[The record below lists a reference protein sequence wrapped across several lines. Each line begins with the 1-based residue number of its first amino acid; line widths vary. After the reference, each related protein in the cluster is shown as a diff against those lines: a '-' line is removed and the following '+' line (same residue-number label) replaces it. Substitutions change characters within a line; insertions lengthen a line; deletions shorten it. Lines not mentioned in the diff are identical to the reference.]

1 MKKNQVKTVI
11 KASTK
16 QGRDVSVKEVIL
28 SDVTKSSL
36 NEIVTSAIN
45 AYDAGI
51 KKAEAVYLTAES
63 LASALGTEP
72 TYETWTAQFNYVE
85 REIVARRKISVESAQ
100 NLLTEVRKTM
110 ATAFGLE
117 KPKAK
122 SRTAEANAKARAEFA
137 DAPVA
142 KLQAE
147 KIALAKNGD
156 AQSLKRAVK
165 IQAEIEKRAKLEASA
180 NAKAESKGIT
190 KLRKTL
196 KDWIQGM
203 DAEMLADLVWVRENP
218 NEVKKLARKQ

>member
-1 MKKNQVKTVI
+1 MKQIKTLSASKRVI
-11 KASTK
+11 TKASE
-16 QGRDVSVKEVIL
+16 VEVIL

-36 NEIVTSAIN
+36 NEIVTSAIS

-51 KKAEAVYLTAES
+51 KKAELIYSTAES
-63 LASALGTEP
+63 LASELGTTP

-110 ATAFGLE
+110 LSAFNLD
-117 KPKAK
+117 KPRAK

-147 KIALAKNGD
+147 KVALAKNGD

-196 KDWIQGM
+196 KDWVQGM
-203 DAEMLADLVWVRENP
+203 DAQSLATLVYVKENF
-218 NEVKKLARKQ
+218 EAVEKLAKKQ

>member
-16 QGRDVSVKEVIL
+16 QGKDVTVKEVIL

-36 NEIVTSAIN
+36 NEIVTSSIN

-51 KKAEAVYLTAES
+51 KKAELIYSTAEAFALS
-63 LASALGTEP
+63 LGTNP
-72 TYETWTAQFNYVE
+72 TYEDWNAQFSYVE

-100 NLLTEVRKTM
+100 NILTEVRKTI

-122 SRTAEANAKARAEFA
+122 SRTAEANAKARAEFSDKPLA
-137 DAPVA
+137 TL
-142 KLQAE
+142 KAE
-147 KIALAKNGD
+147 KVALAKNGD

-165 IQAEIEKRAKLEASA
+165 IQAEIEKRAKAEASA

-190 KLRKTL
+190 SLRKSL

-203 DAEMLADLVWVRENP
+203 NAENLATLVYVRENF
-218 NEVKKLARKQ
+218 EAIEKQAKQ

>member
-1 MKKNQVKTVI
+1 MKQSLKQSKKAI
-11 KASTK
+11 KQS
-16 QGRDVSVKEVIL
+16 SEVELVL

-36 NEIVTSAIN
+36 NEIVTSAIS

-51 KKAEAVYLTAES
+51 KKAELIYSTAES
-63 LASALGTEP
+63 LASALGTDP

-110 ATAFGLE
+110 LSAFNLD

-122 SRTAEANAKARAEFA
+122 SRTAEANAKARAEFN
-137 DAPVA
+137 DVPVA

-147 KIALAKNGD
+147 KVALAKNGD

-165 IQAEIEKRAKLEASA
+165 IQAEIEKREKADKLASE
-180 NAKAESKGIT
+180 KAESKGIT
-190 KLRKTL
+190 QLRKSL
-196 KDWIQGM
+196 KEWVQGM
-203 DAEMLADLVWVRENP
+203 NAENLATLVYVRENF
-218 NEVKKLARKQ
+218 EAIEKQAKQ

>member
-1 MKKNQVKTVI
+1 MKQSLKQSKKAI
-11 KASTK
+11 KQS
-16 QGRDVSVKEVIL
+16 SEVELVL

-36 NEIVTSAIN
+36 NEIVTSAIS

-51 KKAEAVYLTAES
+51 KKAELIYSTAES
-63 LASALGTEP
+63 LASALGTDP

-110 ATAFGLE
+110 LSAFNLD
-117 KPKAK
+117 KPRAK
-122 SRTAEANAKARAEFA
+122 SRTAEANAKARAEFN
-137 DAPVA
+137 DVPVA

-147 KIALAKNGD
+147 KVALAKNGD

-165 IQAEIEKRAKLEASA
+165 IQAEIEKREKADKLAS
-180 NAKAESKGIT
+180 AKAESKGIT
-190 KLRKTL
+190 KLRKSL
-196 KDWIQGM
+196 KEWVQGM

>member
-1 MKKNQVKTVI
+1 MKKNQTKTVI

-28 SDVTKSSL
+28 SDVTKSQL
-36 NEIVTSAIN
+36 NEIVTSAIS

-51 KKAEAVYLTAES
+51 KKAEAVYMTAEM
-63 LASALGTEP
+63 LASSLGTVP
-72 TYETWTAQFNYVE
+72 TFEDWTAQFNYAE

-122 SRTAEANAKARAEFA
+122 SRTAEANAKARAEFSDKPLA
-137 DAPVA
+137 TL
-142 KLQAE
+142 KAE
-147 KIALAKNGD
+147 KVALAKNGD
-156 AQSLKRAVK
+156 AQSLKRALK

-196 KDWIQGM
+196 KDWVQGM
-203 DAEMLADLVWVRENP
+203 NAESLATLVYVKENF
-218 NEVKKLARKQ
+218 EAIEKQAKQ

>member
-1 MKKNQVKTVI
+1 MKQNKTLSQVNRAITKAGEVETV
-11 KASTK
+11 
-16 QGRDVSVKEVIL
+16 L

-51 KKAEAVYLTAES
+51 KKAELIYSTAES

-72 TYETWTAQFNYVE
+72 DYPTWTAQFNYVE

-110 ATAFGLE
+110 LSAFNLD
-117 KPKAK
+117 KPRAK

-196 KDWIQGM
+196 KDWVQGM
-203 DAEMLADLVWVRENP
+203 DAESLATLVYAKENF
-218 NEVKKLARKQ
+218 EAVEKLAKKQ

>member
-1 MKKNQVKTVI
+1 MNQNKTLS
-11 KASTK
+11 ASK
-16 QGRDVSVKEVIL
+16 RAIAKPSEAEVVL

-51 KKAEAVYLTAES
+51 KKAELIYSTAES
-63 LASALGTEP
+63 LASELGTAP

-85 REIVARRKISVESAQ
+85 REIVERRKISVESAQ

-110 ATAFGLE
+110 LSAFNLD
-117 KPKAK
+117 KPRAK

-147 KIALAKNGD
+147 KITLAKNGD
-156 AQSLKRAVK
+156 AQSLKRALK

>member
-1 MKKNQVKTVI
+1 MKQNTTLS
-11 KASTK
+11 ASK
-16 QGRDVSVKEVIL
+16 RAIAKPSEAEIVL
-28 SDVTKSSL
+28 SDVTKSQL
-36 NEIVTSAIN
+36 NEIVTSAIS

-51 KKAEAVYLTAES
+51 KKAEAVYMTAEM
-63 LASALGTEP
+63 LASSLGTVP
-72 TYETWTAQFNYVE
+72 TFEDWTAQFNYAE

-110 ATAFGLE
+110 LSAFNLD
-117 KPKAK
+117 KPRAK

-196 KDWIQGM
+196 KDWVQGM
-203 DAEMLADLVWVRENP
+203 NAESLATLVYVKENF
-218 NEVKKLARKQ
+218 EAIEKQAKKQ

>member
-1 MKKNQVKTVI
+1 MKKNQVKSVI

-28 SDVTKSSL
+28 SDVTKSHL
-36 NEIVTSAIN
+36 NEIVTSAIS

-51 KKAEAVYLTAES
+51 KKAEAVYMTAEM
-63 LASALGTEP
+63 LASSLGTVP
-72 TYETWTAQFNYVE
+72 TFEDWTAQFNYAE

-137 DAPVA
+137 DAPIA
-142 KLQAE
+142 KLKAE
-147 KIALAKNGD
+147 KIVLAKNGD
-156 AQSLKRAVK
+156 AQSLKRALK

-203 DAEMLADLVWVRENP
+203 DAEMLADLVWARENP
-218 NEVKKLARKQ
+218 DEFKKVARKQ

>member
-1 MKKNQVKTVI
+1 MKQNKTLSAVKRAI
-11 KASTK
+11 AKPSEA
-16 QGRDVSVKEVIL
+16 EVVL

-51 KKAEAVYLTAES
+51 KKAEAIYTTAES

-72 TYETWTAQFNYVE
+72 TYEDWTAQFNYVE

-110 ATAFGLE
+110 LSAFNLD
-117 KPKAK
+117 KPRAK

-147 KIALAKNGD
+147 KVALAKNGD

-165 IQAEIEKRAKLEASA
+165 IQAEIEKREKADKLAS
-180 NAKAESKGIT
+180 AKAESKGIT

-196 KDWIQGM
+196 KDWVQGM
-203 DAEMLADLVWVRENP
+203 NAESLATLVYVRENF
-218 NEVKKLARKQ
+218 EAIEKQSKQ

>member
-36 NEIVTSAIN
+36 NEIVTTSIS

-51 KKAEAVYLTAES
+51 KKAELVFSTAEAFAVS
-63 LASALGTEP
+63 LGTNP
-72 TYETWTAQFNYVE
+72 TYENWNAQFSYVE

-110 ATAFGLE
+110 TTAFGLE

-137 DAPVA
+137 DMPVA
-142 KLQAE
+142 TLQAE
-147 KIALAKNGD
+147 KTQLAKNGD

-165 IQAEIEKRAKLEASA
+165 IQAEIEKRAKAEATA

-203 DAEMLADLVWVRENP
+203 DAENLATLVFVKENF
-218 NEVKKLARKQ
+218 ESIKKQAKQ

>member
-1 MKKNQVKTVI
+1 MKQNKTLS
-11 KASTK
+11 ASK
-16 QGRDVSVKEVIL
+16 RAIAKPSEAEVVL

-51 KKAEAVYLTAES
+51 KKAELIYSTAES

-72 TYETWTAQFNYVE
+72 DYPTWTAQFNYVE

-110 ATAFGLE
+110 LSAFNLD
-117 KPKAK
+117 KPRAK

-196 KDWIQGM
+196 KDWVQGM

>member
-1 MKKNQVKTVI
+1 MKQTKTLSQVKRAIT
-11 KASTK
+11 KA
-16 QGRDVSVKEVIL
+16 GEVELVL

-51 KKAEAVYLTAES
+51 KKAEAIYMTAES

-137 DAPVA
+137 DMPVA
-142 KLQAE
+142 TLKAE
-147 KIALAKNGD
+147 KTQLAKNGD
-156 AQSLKRAVK
+156 AQSLKRALK

-196 KDWIQGM
+196 KDWVQGM
-203 DAEMLADLVWVRENP
+203 DAQSLATLVYVKENF
-218 NEVKKLARKQ
+218 EAIEKQAKKQ

>member
-1 MKKNQVKTVI
+1 MKKNLIKSLV
-11 KASTK
+11 KASLTN
-16 QGRDVSVKEVIL
+16 GRDVTVKEVIL

-36 NEIVTSAIN
+36 NEIVTTSIS

-51 KKAEAVYLTAES
+51 KKAELIYSTAEGFALS
-63 LASALGTEP
+63 LGTAP
-72 TYETWTAQFNYVE
+72 TYEDWNAQFNYVE

-122 SRTAEANAKARAEFA
+122 SRTAEANAKARAEFK
-137 DAPVA
+137 DVPVA

-147 KIALAKNGD
+147 KAQLAKNGD

-165 IQAEIEKRAKLEASA
+165 IQAEIEKRAKADALAS
-180 NAKAESKGIT
+180 AKAESQGVT
-190 KLRKTL
+190 KLRKSL

-218 NEVKKLARKQ
+218 NEIKKLARKQ

>member
-1 MKKNQVKTVI
+1 MKKNLIKSVV
-11 KASTK
+11 KASLTN
-16 QGRDVSVKEVIL
+16 GRDVVVKEVIL

-51 KKAEAVYLTAES
+51 KKAEAIYSTAES

-72 TYETWTAQFNYVE
+72 TYEDWTAQFNYVE

-110 ATAFGLE
+110 LSAFHLD
-117 KPKAK
+117 KPRAK

-156 AQSLKRAVK
+156 AQSLKRALK

-190 KLRKTL
+190 KLRKSL

-203 DAEMLADLVWVRENP
+203 EPDMLANLVWARENP
-218 NEVKKLARKQ
+218 DEFKKLAKKQ

>member
-1 MKKNQVKTVI
+1 MKQSLKQSKKAI
-11 KASTK
+11 KQS
-16 QGRDVSVKEVIL
+16 SEVELVL
-28 SDVTKSSL
+28 SDVTKSQL
-36 NEIVTSAIN
+36 NEIVTSAIS

-51 KKAEAVYLTAES
+51 KKAEAVYMTAEK
-63 LASALGTEP
+63 LAVSLGTAP
-72 TYETWTAQFNYVE
+72 TYENWNAQFNYAE

-122 SRTAEANAKARAEFA
+122 SRTAEANAQARAEFK
-137 DAPVA
+137 DVPVA

-147 KIALAKNGD
+147 KAQLAKNGD

-190 KLRKTL
+190 QLRKSL
-196 KDWIQGM
+196 KEWIQGM

-218 NEVKKLARKQ
+218 NEIKKLARKQ

>member
-1 MKKNQVKTVI
+1 MKQSLKQSKKAI
-11 KASTK
+11 KQS
-16 QGRDVSVKEVIL
+16 SEVELVL

-36 NEIVTSAIN
+36 NEIVTSAIS

-51 KKAEAVYLTAES
+51 KKAELIYSTAES
-63 LASALGTEP
+63 LASALGTDP

-110 ATAFGLE
+110 LSAFNLD

-122 SRTAEANAKARAEFA
+122 SRTAEANAKARAEFN
-137 DAPVA
+137 DVPVA

-147 KIALAKNGD
+147 KVALAKNGD

-165 IQAEIEKRAKLEASA
+165 IQAEIEKREKADKLASE
-180 NAKAESKGIT
+180 KAESKGIT
-190 KLRKTL
+190 QLRKSL
-196 KDWIQGM
+196 KEWVQGM
-203 DAEMLADLVWVRENP
+203 SAENLATLVYVRENF
-218 NEVKKLARKQ
+218 ETVEKQAKQ

>member
-1 MKKNQVKTVI
+1 MKQTKTLSASKRVI
-11 KASTK
+11 TK
-16 QGRDVSVKEVIL
+16 SSEVESVL

-51 KKAEAVYLTAES
+51 KKAEAIYSTAES

-72 TYETWTAQFNYVE
+72 TYEDWTAQFNYVE

-110 ATAFGLE
+110 LSAFNLD
-117 KPKAK
+117 KPRAK

-147 KIALAKNGD
+147 KITLAKNGD
-156 AQSLKRAVK
+156 AQSLKRALK

-190 KLRKTL
+190 KLRKSL
-196 KDWIQGM
+196 KDWVQGM
-203 DAEMLADLVWVRENP
+203 EPDMLANLVWARENP
-218 NEVKKLARKQ
+218 DEFKKLAKKQ

>member
-1 MKKNQVKTVI
+1 MKKNQVKSVI

-28 SDVTKSSL
+28 SDVTKSHL

-51 KKAEAVYLTAES
+51 KKAEAVYMTAEM
-63 LASALGTEP
+63 LASSLGTAP
-72 TYETWTAQFNYVE
+72 TFEDWNAQFNYAE

-110 ATAFGLE
+110 STAFGLE

-137 DAPVA
+137 DAPIA

-147 KIALAKNGD
+147 KIVLAKNGD
-156 AQSLKRAVK
+156 AQSLKRALK

-190 KLRKTL
+190 KLRKSL

-203 DAEMLADLVWVRENP
+203 EPDMLANLVWARENP
-218 NEVKKLARKQ
+218 DEFKKLARKQ

>member
-1 MKKNQVKTVI
+1 MKQNKTLSASKRVI
-11 KASTK
+11 TKAS
-16 QGRDVSVKEVIL
+16 EVEIVL

-51 KKAEAVYLTAES
+51 KKAEAIYSTAES

-72 TYETWTAQFNYVE
+72 TYEDWTAQFNYVE

-110 ATAFGLE
+110 LSAFNLD
-117 KPKAK
+117 KPRAK

-147 KIALAKNGD
+147 KITLAKNGD
-156 AQSLKRAVK
+156 AQSLKRALK

-190 KLRKTL
+190 KLRKSL
-196 KDWIQGM
+196 KDWVQGM
-203 DAEMLADLVWVRENP
+203 EPDMLANLVWARENP
-218 NEVKKLARKQ
+218 DEFKKLAKKQ

>member
-1 MKKNQVKTVI
+1 MKKNQVKSVI

-45 AYDAGI
+45 VYDAGI
-51 KKAEAVYLTAES
+51 KKAEAVYSTAEK
-63 LASALGTEP
+63 LAVSLGTNP
-72 TYETWTAQFNYVE
+72 TYEDWNAQFNYIE
-85 REIVARRKISVESAQ
+85 REIVARRKISVDSAQ
-100 NLLTEVRKTM
+100 NILTEVRKTM
-110 ATAFGLE
+110 LSAFHLD
-117 KPKAK
+117 KPRAK

-137 DAPVA
+137 DAPIA

-147 KIALAKNGD
+147 KIVLAKNGD
-156 AQSLKRAVK
+156 AQSLKRALK

-190 KLRKTL
+190 QLRKTL
-196 KDWIQGM
+196 KDWVQGM
-203 DAEMLADLVWVRENP
+203 NAESLATLVHVKENFADH
-218 NEVKKLARKQ
+218 EKLARKQ

>member
-1 MKKNQVKTVI
+1 MKKNQVKSVI

-28 SDVTKSSL
+28 SDVTKSQL
-36 NEIVTSAIN
+36 NEIVTSAIS

-51 KKAEAVYLTAES
+51 KKAEAVYMTAEM
-63 LASALGTEP
+63 LASSLGTAP
-72 TYETWTAQFNYVE
+72 TFEDWNAQFNYAE

-137 DAPVA
+137 DAPIA

-147 KIALAKNGD
+147 KIVLAKNGD
-156 AQSLKRAVK
+156 AQSLKRALK

-190 KLRKTL
+190 QLRKTL
-196 KDWIQGM
+196 KDWVQGM
-203 DAEMLADLVWVRENP
+203 NAESLATLVYVKENFQTI
-218 NEVKKLARKQ
+218 EKQAKQ

>member
-28 SDVTKSSL
+28 SDVTKSQL
-36 NEIVTSAIN
+36 NEIVTSAIS

-51 KKAEAVYLTAES
+51 KKAEAVYMTAEM
-63 LASALGTEP
+63 LASSLGTVP
-72 TYETWTAQFNYVE
+72 TFEDWTAQFNYAE

-122 SRTAEANAKARAEFA
+122 SRTAEANAKARAEFSEKPLA
-137 DAPVA
+137 SL
-142 KLQAE
+142 KAE
-147 KIALAKNGD
+147 KITLAKNGD
-156 AQSLKRAVK
+156 AQSLKRALK
-165 IQAEIEKRAKLEASA
+165 IQSEIEKRTKAEASA

-190 KLRKTL
+190 QLRKTL

>member
-1 MKKNQVKTVI
+1 MKKNQVKSVI
-11 KASTK
+11 KASST

-36 NEIVTSAIN
+36 NEIVTSSIS

-51 KKAEAVYLTAES
+51 KKAELIYSTAEAFA
-63 LASALGTEP
+63 LTLGTAP
-72 TYETWTAQFNYVE
+72 SYEDWNAQFNYVE
-85 REIVARRKISVESAQ
+85 REIVAKRKISVESAQ

-110 ATAFGLE
+110 LSAFNLD
-117 KPKAK
+117 KPRAK

-147 KIALAKNGD
+147 KVALAKNGD

-165 IQAEIEKRAKLEASA
+165 IQAEIEKRAKAEASA
-180 NAKAESKGIT
+180 NAKAESQGIT
-190 KLRKTL
+190 KLRKSL
-196 KDWIQGM
+196 KDWVQGM
-203 DAEMLADLVWVRENP
+203 NAESLATLVYVRENF
-218 NEVKKLARKQ
+218 EAIEKQSKQ

>member
-1 MKKNQVKTVI
+1 MKKNQTKTVI

-45 AYDAGI
+45 VYDAGI
-51 KKAEAVYLTAES
+51 KKAEAVYSTAEK
-63 LASALGTEP
+63 LAVSLGTNP
-72 TYETWTAQFNYVE
+72 TYEDWNAQFNYIE
-85 REIVARRKISVESAQ
+85 REIVARRKISVDSAQ
-100 NLLTEVRKTM
+100 NILTEVRKTM
-110 ATAFGLE
+110 LSAFHLD
-117 KPKAK
+117 KPRAK

-137 DAPVA
+137 DAPIA

-147 KIALAKNGD
+147 KIVLAKNGD
-156 AQSLKRAVK
+156 AQSLKRALK

>member
-1 MKKNQVKTVI
+1 MNQNKTLSASKRAI
-11 KASTK
+11 TKAS
-16 QGRDVSVKEVIL
+16 EVEIVL

-51 KKAEAVYLTAES
+51 KKAEAIYSTAES

-72 TYETWTAQFNYVE
+72 TYEDWTAQFNYVE

-110 ATAFGLE
+110 LSAFNLD
-117 KPKAK
+117 KPRAK

-196 KDWIQGM
+196 KDWVQGM
-203 DAEMLADLVWVRENP
+203 DAESLATLVYVKENF
-218 NEVKKLARKQ
+218 ESVEKLAKKQ